1 MLPSFKS
8 LLFQLSAK
16 FTEGGTS
23 DDEEIGRDGEILFE
37 EMLRYA
43 VKFCNVETD
52 TNRKIHLQELK
63 TWYVKLLSSISSL
76 LKRVKP
82 TAA

>member
-1 MLPSFKS
+1 MLPSLKS
-8 LLFQLSAK
+8 LLFQLSVK

-23 DDEEIGRDGEILFE
+23 DDEEIGRDREKIFE

-43 VKFCNVETD
+43 VKFCNVETN
-52 TNRKIHLQELK
+52 TNRKILLQELK

-76 LKRVKP
+76 LKGV
-82 TAA
+82 

>member
-16 FTEGGTS
+16 FTEGETS
-23 DDEEIGRDGEILFE
+23 DDEEIGRDGEKIFE

-76 LKRVKP
+76 LKTV
-82 TAA
+82 

>member
-1 MLPSFKS
+1 MLPSLKT
-8 LLFQLSAK
+8 LLFQLSVK
-16 FTEGGTS
+16 VTEEEIS
-23 DDEEIGRDGEILFE
+23 DDEEIGRDGEKTFE

-63 TWYVKLLSSISSL
+63 TRYVKLLSSISSL